1 MASLHVS
8 LYGRPVA
15 RAAVCLAG
23 VGLASPALAGL
34 PCLNPAI
41 VTPAQGSRESSTR
54 PMISWRAAAGVSSY
68 RLQLVSREP
77 EGRTLASID
86 SLVNDT
92 RFLPPQALADGFA
105 LVSVRVTSLCP
116 EGAPPASSPAREHR
130 FLIDA
135 RSACAVSGLTLDSLD
150 AGEKRIRW
158 APTPAAGGYETF
170 GYEAIGG
177 RLLFRLET
185 SEPTVVT
192 PAVIASPVL
201 VAVRARC
208 GEVFGQVGHLAY

>member
-1 MASLHVS
+1 MDAPSPPTPPPRG
-8 LYGRPVA
+8 GR
-15 RAAVCLAG
+15 G
-23 VGLASPALAGL
+23 
-34 PCLNPAI
+34 AI
-41 VTPAQGSRESSTR
+41 GTSQHFHSHP
-54 PMISWRAAAGVSSY
+54 
-68 RLQLVSREP
+68 
-77 EGRTLASID
+77 
-86 SLVNDT
+86 NDT
-92 RFLPPQALADGFA
+92 RFLPPQALADGLA
-105 LVSVRVTSLCP
+105 RVSVRVTSLCP
-116 EGAPPASSPAREHR
+116 EGAPPAPSPAREHR

-158 APTPAAGGYETF
+158 APTPAAGGYEIF
-170 GYEAIGG
+170 SYEAIDG

-208 GEVFGQVGHLAY
+208 GEVFGQLGYLAY